1 MSRKREI
8 LIWIA
13 IGAVTAGTIVV
24 IRTWLS
30 SRQPAVLVGA
40 VLRDDLDPSKQ
51 SPIAN
56 VFIQAIGG
64 SSFVTAKSDASG
76 FFRLTVHPGL
86 LPSRPITLKFEHAEY
101 QPLDILA
108 GDKHLLYVVRMI
120 PLAQTQVL
128 NRTVAQTKLSQLKN
142 VRIRYLIKNQRT
154 INVGSFARQFEVVNT
169 GNVPCNGH
177 HPCSPDGRWKAT
189 SFALDLDAQKE
200 NEFRNVRASCIA
212 GPCPFTRLGPENLS
226 RPARKIEITA
236 LDWSDTASFLVEADV
251 TRTMVTD
258 SSVQSFPYI
267 TGDVMSFALPPSAEG
282 PSVVA
287 DLNGEQIVFPL
298 GPKLML
304 EWATC
309 SLEDGPSHNQIYRC
323 ELKPGYQFQP

>member
-13 IGAVTAGTIVV
+13 IGAVTASTIVI
-24 IRTWLS
+24 IRTWVT
-30 SRQPAVLVGA
+30 SRQPTVLVGA

-56 VFIQAIGG
+56 VGIQAIGG

-76 FFRLTVHPGL
+76 FFRVAVRPGL

-101 QPLDILA
+101 QPLNMLA

-120 PLAQTQVL
+120 PLTHTQVMK
-128 NRTVAQTKLSQLKN
+128 NTSVQTKPSQLKN

-154 INVGSFARQFEVVNT
+154 INVGSLARQFEVVNT
-169 GNVPCNGH
+169 SNIPCNGH
-177 HPCSPDGRWKAT
+177 RPCSPDGRWKAA
-189 SFALDLDAQKE
+189 SVALDLDAQKD
-200 NEFRNVRASCIA
+200 NEFRNVRASCVA
-212 GPCPFTRLGPENLS
+212 GPCPFTRLSPDNLS
-226 RPARKIEITA
+226 RPAQKIEITA

-251 TRTMVTD
+251 TRTMATD
-258 SSVQSFPYI
+258 SAVQSFPYI
-267 TGDVMSFALPPSAEG
+267 TGDVMSFALPGSAEG

-298 GPKLML
+298 GPKLIL
-304 EWATC
+304 EWANC
-309 SLEDGPSHNQIYRC
+309 SLEDGPGHNQIYRC
-323 ELKPGYQFQP
+323 ELKPGYQFQQ